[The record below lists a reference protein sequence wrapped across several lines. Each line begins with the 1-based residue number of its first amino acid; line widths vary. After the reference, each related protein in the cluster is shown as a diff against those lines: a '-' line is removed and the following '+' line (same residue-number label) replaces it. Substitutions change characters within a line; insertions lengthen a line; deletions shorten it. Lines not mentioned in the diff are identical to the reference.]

1 MVTEVR
7 EEERSILI
15 EVYAMTD
22 IEYSEIPLLTDD
34 ATSALQQRRE
44 KEMKLL
50 QHNLGCRLLNAK
62 PIISA
67 FPRCSDIL
75 LSQAVLPVEN
85 LSSGKNE
92 DDVKEHFNEYFA
104 FREHRIFPN
113 FARNKLPE
121 GVLKKCTSKWF
132 PRKCFENNG
141 TYLRSETHSQCC
153 IETTP
158 WPSPWCLG
166 HSCVT
171 LEGIRR
177 LPKISNPQQPYY
189 EEITI
194 SAILEHKDS
203 GAFSEIADRKF
214 NFENVGEKGKISF
227 TGPMT
232 KDTRKLLMS
241 LCDRI
246 TDPNYATVIDDIYRG
261 YYVKRLFIADLVWL
275 YYFERMG
282 IFKIMGVILDDFAT
296 NGKIPMSNN
305 TLSAFVMETMVRLMK
320 NGLSSTVRDR
330 DSSYRRCL
338 GWTSDVGRKLESGA
352 KVNVGFNN
360 LFHKFIKAALDYY
373 KDRRLATA
381 IQSQT
386 SPGKASVA
394 TLITIGDPMNVLKKA
409 FDPFDYGRNY
419 ANTLNGIIWAIA
431 GMALIRELRATLG
444 IPTEYNEP
452 YEYIPAAYDLLV
464 SNKQIATS
472 ESNRYVLHRECAID
486 ARDMLLDIQFLNSED
501 SQFGRPGGELEIWLD
516 SVEDRVEGYRTA
528 YRSVTGID
536 LGEQGTPRVEQ
547 QV

>member
-1 MVTEVR
+1 MV
-7 EEERSILI
+7 
-15 EVYAMTD
+15 D
-22 IEYSEIPLLTDD
+22 IEYSEIELSKID
-34 ATSALQQRRE
+34 AALALQQRRE

-62 PIISA
+62 PIIIA

-75 LSQAVLPVEN
+75 LSQAILPVEN

-92 DDVKEHFNEYFA
+92 DDVKGHFDEYFA

-113 FARNKLPE
+113 YTETKLPV
-121 GVLKKCTSKWF
+121 GVLTKCTSQWF
-132 PRKCFENNG
+132 PRKCFGKSLAKIRMRNEDE
-141 TYLRSETHSQCC
+141 LDVPQDSSCC
-153 IETTP
+153 IKTIP

-177 LPKISNPQQPYY
+177 LPKMSNPPQPD

-194 SAILEHKDS
+194 SAKLEPS
-203 GAFSEIADRKF
+203 SPNPFNLIDRVKYEAV
-214 NFENVGEKGKISF
+214 NENGVAKGKFSIP
-227 TGPMT
+227 GPIT
-232 KDTRKLLMS
+232 KETRKSLMA
-241 LCDRI
+241 LCGSI
-246 TDPNYATVIDDIYRG
+246 TDANYATVIDDIYRG
-261 YYVKRLFIADLVWL
+261 YYIKRLFIADLVWL

-282 IFKIMGVILDDFAT
+282 IFKILGVILDDFAT

-320 NGLSSTVRDR
+320 NGLSSSVRDR

-394 TLITIGDPMNVLKKA
+394 TLITIGDTMNVLKKA

-486 ARDMLLDIQFLNSED
+486 ARDMLLDIQVLKSDD
-501 SQFGRPGGELEIWLD
+501 SRFGSPGGELEIWLD
-516 SVEDRVEGYRTA
+516 AVEDRVEGYRTA

-536 LGEQGTPRVEQ
+536 LGEQGTSRVEN

>member
-1 MVTEVR
+1 MREVFAV
-7 EEERSILI
+7 IDL
-15 EVYAMTD
+15 
-22 IEYSEIPLLTDD
+22 EYSEIGFFQTEGNE
-34 ATSALQQRRE
+34 SAQERRE
-44 KEMKLL
+44 REMKLL

-62 PIISA
+62 PIIAA

-75 LSQAVLPVEN
+75 LSQAILPVEN
-85 LSSGKNE
+85 LPSGKKE

-113 FARNKLPE
+113 FARTKLPD
-121 GVLKKCTSKWF
+121 GVLTKCASQWF
-132 PRKCFENNG
+132 PDKCCLDDGQNDASQQSNVSQWRPRSGSEINN
-141 TYLRSETHSQCC
+141 SCC
-153 IETTP
+153 IKTTQ

-177 LPKISNPQQPYY
+177 LPKISNPPQLY

-194 SAILEHKDS
+194 SAELNC
-203 GAFSEIADRKF
+203 EIGNIIEESKITEKAEYKNKKF
-214 NFENVGEKGKISF
+214 CF

-232 KDTRKLLMS
+232 KEERKSLMLQCVNCSDT
-241 LCDRI
+241 
-246 TDPNYATVIDDIYRG
+246 NYATVIDDIYRG
-261 YYVKRLFIADLVWL
+261 YYVKRLFIADLIWL

-282 IFKIMGVILDDFAT
+282 IFKILGVILDDFAT

-394 TLITIGDPMNVLKKA
+394 TLITIGDTMNVLKKA

-486 ARDMLLDIQFLNSED
+486 ARDMLLDIQVLKSDD
-501 SQFGRPGGELEIWLD
+501 SRFGSPGGELEIWLD

-536 LGEQGTPRVEQ
+536 LGEQGTPKVEQ